1 MYAGGS
7 HENPEIARDAAM
19 ALAHPTESDR
29 APHALRRLANLP
41 ISLLGLALFRAWVPT
56 ILGQSSNTDAMGLL
70 HDGVLAALLLCGALL
85 AARIA
90 PLSRHRWP
98 LYACAAASLG
108 TWLAF
113 LARANGFDA
122 PAASVLMATL
132 CAVASALFILQWCEV
147 YARLPVDQT
156 ALVLG
161 LSFVLGRALAFL
173 MAGMAPVQTALCLL
187 ALPLLCM
194 LALAR
199 ARTVAPAEATSPAAA
214 KGNLPWGIMAL
225 IGLYYLVSGACLQG
239 AGHLADALSGIMTA
253 TAGAALVGAVL
264 FFGGSLDLSRVCKS
278 PVAML
283 CCVLLLIPFAGS
295 AANPLAAGCTAL
307 SAAVFELVV
316 FLMMCDLCRRR
327 NLPAVFVFGVEES
340 LTVLRPLGAFLA
352 GAATQAH
359 LPTALVEAAAVGIL
373 AVATLVLFNRADLQ
387 KRWGIAVLDRGGLS
401 EGRDAKER
409 LAASCERLCDEAGLT
424 PREREA
430 LGYLAQGLTV
440 AELAQAMGVAKG
452 TAKAHCEHVYAK
464 LGIHGREELERMLGG
479 AGEE

>member
-1 MYAGGS
+1 MAPTHPIESGW
-7 HENPEIARDAAM
+7 AA
-19 ALAHPTESDR
+19 
-29 APHALRRLANLP
+29 HALQRLANLP
-41 ISLLGLALFRAWVPT
+41 ASLLGLALFRAWVPMV
-56 ILGQSSNTDAMGLL
+56 LGQSSGHDAMGLV

-90 PLSRHRWP
+90 PLGRRRWP

-108 TWLAF
+108 AWLAF
-113 LARANGFDA
+113 LARSDGFDT
-122 PAASVLMATL
+122 PAATALVAIL
-132 CAVASALFILQWCEV
+132 CAAASALFILQWCEV

-161 LSFVLGRALAFL
+161 LSFVLGRVLEFL
-173 MAGMAPVQTALCLL
+173 MTGMAPVQTTFCLL
-187 ALPLLCM
+187 GLPLLSL

-199 ARTVAPAEATSPAAA
+199 ARVVAPAEAPAAA
-214 KGNLPWGIMAL
+214 PARGSLPWGIMAL

-239 AGHLADALSGIMTA
+239 AGNLADTLSGIMTA

-340 LTVLRPLGAFLA
+340 LTVLRPLGTFLA

-387 KRWGIAVLDRGGLS
+387 GHWGIAVLDRGGLS